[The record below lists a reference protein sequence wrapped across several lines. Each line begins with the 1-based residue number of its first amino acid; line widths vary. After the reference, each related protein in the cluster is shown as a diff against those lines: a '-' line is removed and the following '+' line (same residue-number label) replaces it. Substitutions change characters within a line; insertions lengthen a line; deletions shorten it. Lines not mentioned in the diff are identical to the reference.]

1 MAHEVRGQ
9 RRLSTARSLE
19 QPTAGTAA
27 DAGPDAAPADV
38 ARTILLRALTV
49 APKSRA
55 QLADLLAAR
64 GVPSDVAE
72 ASLDRFVE
80 LRLID
85 DAEFARMWVRSRH
98 EHRGLSRRALR
109 HELAGRG
116 VARQDIEEALA
127 LVDDE
132 DEIHAARMLARKKAR
147 AVRGLSPPTQRRRMM
162 AALQR
167 KGYSAGLASRVVSD
181 VLDGVQDFAEE
192 G

>member
-1 MAHEVRGQ
+1 MSA
-9 RRLSTARSLE
+9 ARHLE
-19 QPTAGTAA
+19 RPTPGTAA
-27 DAGPDAAPADV
+27 DAGPDAAPEDV

-64 GVPSDVAE
+64 GVPADVAE

-109 HELAGRG
+109 HELSGRG

-132 DEIHAARMLARKKAR
+132 DEMHAARMLARKKAS
-147 AVRGLSPPTQRRRMM
+147 AVTGLPPLVQRRRMM

-181 VLDGVQDFAEE
+181 VLGGVQDFAEE
-192 G
+192 E